1 MFKKILLLVLMIAP
15 MTVFAQKFAHY
26 NTEQIAKTYPA
37 YTAAQKELEDLSN
50 AFRAELEEMQ
60 KELQKKYE
68 KAQSEINES
77 TPENIR
83 QRRLSELDDMQQRI
97 QEYYQKSQ
105 QDLEQKQAQLM
116 QPIMEKFRDAVDA
129 VLKEGGYVYGI
140 DKSIVQ
146 GIAINETLSTDIT
159 EEIKKKLGI

>member
-26 NTEQIAKTYPA
+26 NTEQIAKSYPA
-37 YTAAQKELEDLSN
+37 YIAAQKELEDLSN
-50 AFRAELEEMQ
+50 AFRAELEDMQ
-60 KELQKKYE
+60 KDLQTKYE
-68 KAQSEINES
+68 KAQNEINES

-83 QRRLSELDDMQQRI
+83 QRRLGELDDIQKRI
-97 QEYYQKSQ
+97 QDYYQKSQ

-159 EEIKKKLGI
+159 ENIKKKLGI

>member
-1 MFKKILLLVLMIAP
+1 MFKKILLMVLMIAP
-15 MTVFAQKFAHY
+15 ITAFAQKFAHY
-26 NTEQIAKTYPA
+26 NTEQIANVYPA

-60 KELQKKYE
+60 KDLQTKYD
-68 KAQSEINES
+68 KAQKEINES

-83 QRRLSELDDMQQRI
+83 QRRLGELDDIQQRI
-97 QEYYQKSQ
+97 QAYYQKSQ

-140 DKSIVQ
+140 DKSIVS

-159 EEIKKKLGI
+159 EQIKKKLGI

>member
-26 NTEQIAKTYPA
+26 NTEQIAKSYPA
-37 YTAAQKELEDLSN
+37 YIAAQKELEDLSN
-50 AFRAELEEMQ
+50 AFRAELEDMQ
-60 KELQKKYE
+60 KDLQTKYE
-68 KAQSEINES
+68 KAQNEINES

-83 QRRLSELDDMQQRI
+83 QRRLGELDDIQQRI
-97 QEYYQKSQ
+97 QSYYQKSQ

-129 VLKEGGYVYGI
+129 VLKEGGYVYGV

-159 EEIKKKLGI
+159 EDIKKKLGI